1 MTAWEATTGVT
12 GGRKSHVPSSQKG
25 TYLDPREDEA
35 KNRGRSPQGGHLE
48 IPPRGGSDK
57 AQRSR
62 DRPNIPSSRT
72 GDHRKH
78 TVPRESRRKA
88 QLPEHPPNQVR
99 KAEFGG
105 PPGRVGGGEKE
116 ESPVHANLGRKQLIV
131 P

>member
-1 MTAWEATTGVT
+1 MTAWAATTGVF

-25 TYLDPREDEA
+25 SPLAPREYEA

-78 TVPRESRRKA
+78 TVLRESRCKVR
-88 QLPEHPPNQVR
+88 LPDHPPNQVR

-105 PPGRVGGGEKE
+105 PPGRVGGGNKE
-116 ESPVHANLGRKQLIV
+116 ESPVHPNLGLMLLRV